1 MNTSLLLVVNQVWP
15 GFARGGQPV
24 ARALVLAMCMTAC
37 SLRLPITPHN
47 PILWSAGV
55 AHLYCDGRGGN
66 RYDGDVQR
74 IVVLNHI
81 VRIDMET
88 WQVVKLQGSCKVT
101 RH

>member
-1 MNTSLLLVVNQVWP
+1 MNTSLLLAVNQVWP
-15 GFARGGQPV
+15 RFARGGQLA

-81 VRIDMET
+81 VRIDTET